1 METYFLPEK
10 LNFRNSPKIYDVL
23 IKLFRKKHLTKITI
37 DFDKLIHIDSAGA
50 TILFLLKKYADEN
63 EIIMHFTNI
72 SEDIQCTLDLFEFD
86 DKVDDVNVESLP
98 FFESIGDNVYAVYE
112 HVINFLRLF
121 YEVFSFSLYASFTR
135 KKIRRHGEVFQQALE
150 IGVSALPIVALIS
163 FLVGFILALQ
173 SAAQLRQLGA
183 DIYVVDLVVISMVSE
198 MGPLM
203 TAILVAGR
211 SGSAIAAEISSM
223 VISEETDALKVMDVN
238 PIPYLIVPK
247 VYAIAFVMPMLTIFS
262 IFLGVSGGLTITF
275 LYLGISPVQFL
286 GEAIQVVFFKDIMVA
301 LIKSVVFAMLIVITG
316 SYFGFNA
323 KGGSVGI
330 GKAAT
335 TSVVASIFLVIVA
348 DSILGLIFY
357 FPS

>member
-1 METYFLPEK
+1 MIKKFADK
-10 LNFRNSPKIYDVL
+10 KGVVLNLS
-23 IKLFRKKHLTKITI
+23 HLTPEVQRTI
-37 DFDKLIHIDSAGA
+37 D
-50 TILFLLKKYADEN
+50 LFTYENVPDEN
-63 EIIMHFTNI
+63 EEERI
-72 SEDIQCTLDLFEFD
+72 S
-86 DKVDDVNVESLP
+86 
-98 FFESIGDNVYAVYE
+98 FFEAIGNTSYYLYRHFIE
-112 HVINFLRLF
+112 FWLLF
-121 YEVFSFSLYASFTR
+121 YRLSSWSMFAFA
-135 KKIRRHGEVFQQALE
+135 KKNLRRHGEVLRQSLE

-173 SAAQLRQLGA
+173 SAAQLRQFGA

-223 VISEETDALKVMDVN
+223 VISEETDALKVMGIE

-247 VYAIAFVMPMLTIFS
+247 VYAIALVMPMLTIFS
-262 IFLGVSGGLTITF
+262 IVIGILGGLMITVT
-275 LYLGISPVQFL
+275 YLDISIIQFYNEALQAAFIKDFMVGIT
-286 GEAIQVVFFKDIMVA
+286 
-301 LIKSVVFAMLIVITG
+301 KSIVFALLIVTAG
-316 SYFGFNA
+316 SYFGFHA

-335 TSVVASIFLVIVA
+335 SSVVASIFLVIIA

-357 FPS
+357 FPN